1 MDKFI
6 TGDVPS
12 DTNIYVLFLIYLFNN
27 AVGYFLFAY
36 KQSILIASQRIDLV
50 SKVNLI
56 VSFFLNVLQIAALLI
71 FRSYYAFIIILP
83 VSTCVSNLWIAYV
96 TKEHYPQYIC
106 KGMIGKEEIKVI
118 AEKVGG
124 LLCQKIGNIVLCNVD
139 AIVISSF
146 LGLRILGIYNGYFYV
161 ISTLMGFLY
170 IIQQTLIPSVGN
182 SIAKESKEKNYKDFS
197 KFQ

>member
-1 MDKFI
+1 
-6 TGDVPS
+6 
-12 DTNIYVLFLIYLFNN
+12 
-27 AVGYFLFAY
+27 
-36 KQSILIASQRIDLV
+36 
-50 SKVNLI
+50 
-56 VSFFLNVLQIAALLI
+56 
-71 FRSYYAFIIILP
+71 
-83 VSTCVSNLWIAYV
+83 
-96 TKEHYPQYIC
+96 
-106 KGMIGKEEIKVI
+106 MIGKEEIKVI

-197 KFQ
+197 KFQYIYICGLYHGAQYAC